1 MCNQEA
7 AVWWIFNLARSS
19 FFYLSALIV
28 VLINLHDFSIAT
40 HAPHS
45 KPPHHGNP
53 HSPWQPTLTMA
64 TYTHHGNPHS
74 PWQPT
79 LTMATGMHR
88 RRPFPRLQPE
98 RTWSKV
104 GRAQRESAA
113 GWAWGSTCQQRMPSS
128 CQTSR
133 GPTAREAC
141 TQWWRRAG
149 LRWHRDIPS
158 AVRLSTW
165 HTVLHCPVQTERE
178 ERREE
183 FSHKLPIDPKDSFL

>member
-1 MCNQEA
+1 M
-7 AVWWIFNLARSS
+7 I
-19 FFYLSALIV
+19 
-28 VLINLHDFSIAT
+28 FSIAT
-40 HAPHS
+40 VAHHS
-45 KPPHHGNP
+45 NP

-64 TYTHHGNPHS
+64 ITLTMATHTYHGNPCS

-88 RRPFPRLQPE
+88 RRPYPRLQPE

-104 GRAQRESAA
+104 ERAQRESAA

-128 CQTSR
+128 FQTSR

-149 LRWHRDIPS
+149 LRWHRDIHS

-165 HTVLHCPVQTERE
+165 HTVLHCPAQTERE
-178 ERREE
+178 ERRKES
-183 FSHKLPIDPKDSFL
+183 SHKLPIEQPKDSFL